1 MTLMTHDTH
10 DTRVCQMLSRPGRI
24 CALPSAQISAL
35 TLAEFR
41 YNDYLCIKLQKNDTM
56 MKEKILALLGFDP
69 AKHSVR
75 VEMMAGLTTFLTMS
89 YILAV
94 NPLILSDAGMDKGA
108 VFSATIL
115 AAAIATCVMAF
126 YAKLP
131 FALASGMG
139 INAFFAYTLVIVMG
153 YTWQQALAAV
163 LVEGLVFIV
172 LTVFKVREAIVNAI
186 PLNLRY
192 SISVGIGLFIAFIGL
207 KNGGLVVSSDATMTA
222 LGAWSPATLVAAGG
236 ILLGA
241 ILLSL
246 HVKGAL
252 FYTIII
258 MTLVGIPFGVTQI
271 PEGFTLLSMPKS
283 IEPVALH
290 IDFSRFLCFDIGYY
304 IAVATLLF
312 MDLFDTI
319 GTLIGAAA
327 GADMVDKKTGK
338 IPALNKALMADAVG
352 TTVGALCGTS
362 TVTTYV
368 ESTTGILE
376 GGRTGLTSLT
386 TALLFL
392 VALFFSPVFLM
403 IPAAATTSA
412 LFLVGVMMMRSIV
425 HIDFIDFAEAMP
437 CFVTMLMMP
446 FTASISEGIVLGMLS
461 YVIVSVC
468 TGHYKRLTTT
478 IWILTVFFLL
488 KYIAPML

>member
-1 MTLMTHDTH
+1 
-10 DTRVCQMLSRPGRI
+10 
-24 CALPSAQISAL
+24 
-35 TLAEFR
+35 
-41 YNDYLCIKLQKNDTM
+41 M